1 MLCNWCCVVITVL
14 KCSGVMRMC
23 ICSCSSS
30 VVYYSGTGSDSGSG
44 NCNCSCL
51 SIHLSIYLSNLIQS
65 YLILSYPSIYPSI
78 YLSVCLST
86 CLPASLKTKL
96 FCETSS
102 MFEFDN
108 VKNEKILRDFLYLR
122 TWLLKK
128 RSNSARLPQVLKLT
142 TSKTKQ
148 LCEISFKNGTLSAEL
163 TASCQRVLR
172 FFPSICL
179 KHCTGHE
186 KVMPGLRSAAPVTQ
200 NHLRK
205 PEDLMLQNATPLR
218 KSALTS

>member
-78 YLSVCLST
+78 YLSVCLPVYLQAWKRSYSAR
-86 CLPASLKTKL
+86 LPPRLNLTTSKTKKI
-96 FCETSS
+96 CETSCIW
-102 MFEFDN
+102 ELDYL
-108 VKNEKILRDFLYLR
+108 KNEAILPDFLKF
-122 TWLLKK
+122 WSWQHQK
-128 RSNSARLPQVLKLT
+128 RSNSAR
-142 TSKTKQ
+142 
-148 LCEISFKNGTLSAEL
+148 
-163 TASCQRVLR
+163 
-172 FFPSICL
+172 FPSKMEHWVQSWRPC
-179 KHCTGHE
+179 
-186 KVMPGLRSAAPVTQ
+186 A
-200 NHLRK
+200 
-205 PEDLMLQNATPLR
+205 NAFCDFSPP
-218 KSALTS
+218 SV